1 MVIKVLH
8 AQYTNWHVNFF
19 YLQNKEGIQTKWL
32 RGSLAFSALHVSYV
46 GSWLFGLPTGFIS
59 GIVMIA

>member
-32 RGSLAFSALHVSYV
+32 QG
-46 GSWLFGLPTGFIS
+46 
-59 GIVMIA
+59 